1 MAEQPPSRPKR
12 QDANG
17 FLIEFIAIGNAVKV
31 SAIDPV
37 SGVET
42 SIIGAASAS
51 QHDLMALAAKKL
63 RYVLNKAN
71 PPPTPA
77 PTTPKG
83 GTKGIIA

>member
-1 MAEQPPSRPKR
+1 MAEKPPSRPKS

-17 FLIEFIAIGNAVKV
+17 FLIEFIAMGNAVKV

-51 QHDLMALAAKKL
+51 QHDLMVLAAKKL
-63 RYVLNKAN
+63 RYVLNKAAAAST
-71 PPPTPA
+71 PPPAA
-77 PTTPKG
+77 PTG
-83 GTKGIIA
+83 GKKGIIA

>member
-17 FLIEFIAIGNAVKV
+17 FLIEFIAMGNAVKV

-37 SGVET
+37 SGVEA

-63 RYVLNKAN
+63 RYVMNKAN
-71 PPPTPA
+71 TPPPPPPA
-77 PTTPKG
+77 KPSG
-83 GTKGIIA
+83 GKKGIIA